1 MLLLATTNEWVVV
14 MLSITCMSVC
24 NAVTF
29 ESPDTLENLFFF
41 GVQVHIGI
49 SRSSSYIKIIG
60 KKEVSK

>member
-1 MLLLATTNEWVVV
+1 